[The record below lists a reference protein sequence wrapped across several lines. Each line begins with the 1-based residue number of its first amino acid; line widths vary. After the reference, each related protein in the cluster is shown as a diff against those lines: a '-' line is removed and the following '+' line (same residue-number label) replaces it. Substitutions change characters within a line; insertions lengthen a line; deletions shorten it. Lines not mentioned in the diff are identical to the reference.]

1 MSLILPDH
9 SGTSQTA
16 QPEPPAQHSRLSWI
30 DLVLLV
36 VVLGALVALLALGT
50 EFPEAIAIVG
60 VAALVTVEIRRRITQ
75 S

>member
-9 SGTSQTA
+9 SGSSQTA
-16 QPEPPAQHSRLSWI
+16 QPQPPASRPRLSWI

-36 VVLGALVALLALGT
+36 VVLGALVVLLALGT
-50 EFPEAIAIVG
+50 KLPEAVAIVG
-60 VAALVTVEIRRRITQ
+60 LAGLVTVEIRRRITQ